1 MLYYEAEWIN
11 EKLNSIDTRS
21 AITAVNLGSSTND
34 FIKSQQPYIR
44 ILVSDVLNSKFS
56 KVVNVDIKDSPGV
69 DLVANFLEVQGRA
82 EISKLSPSLILVCNL
97 LEHLPDPIAGL
108 ESLVSM
114 TNPGTLLLITGP
126 RRFPYHPDP
135 IDNGFRPSLRRLKS
149 MLEKDFEILD
159 LQKVKSGSAL
169 TCNFP
174 KEEISTPLKWAF
186 NRIRVSN
193 ILQNPRLSLQVIRNA
208 LYPVSAFCVLAQKK

>member
-1 MLYYEAEWIN
+1 MLYYEAMWIN
-11 EKLNSIDTRS
+11 EKLNSIDTGR

-34 FIKSQQPYIR
+34 FIESQQPYIR
-44 ILVSDVLNSKFS
+44 IFVSDVLKSKFS

-69 DLVANFLEVQGRA
+69 DLVANFLEAQGRE

-108 ESLVSM
+108 ESLVAM

-135 IDNGFRPSLRRLKS
+135 IDNGFRPSLRRLRA
-149 MLEKDFEILD
+149 MLNDDFEILD
-159 LQKVKSGSAL
+159 MQKVKSGSAL

-174 KEEISTPLKWAF
+174 KAEISTPLKWALT
-186 NRIRVSN
+186 RIRISN
-193 ILQNPRLSLQVIRNA
+193 ILQNPRLSLQMVRNA
-208 LYPVSAFCVLAQKK
+208 LYPVSAFCVLVQKK